1 MLNPKP
7 QILVKQENHYVSV
20 ESVRFRTSISCQKS
34 LTIPKQLYKKIE
46 EENDNTMTNRKGQK
60 RNNDP
65 ENIIQNTED
74 WVT

>member
-1 MLNPKP
+1 LPEKLDDTKAV
-7 QILVKQENHYVSV
+7 I
-20 ESVRFRTSISCQKS
+20 
-34 LTIPKQLYKKIE
+34 KKIE

-74 WVT
+74 WVTYQLN